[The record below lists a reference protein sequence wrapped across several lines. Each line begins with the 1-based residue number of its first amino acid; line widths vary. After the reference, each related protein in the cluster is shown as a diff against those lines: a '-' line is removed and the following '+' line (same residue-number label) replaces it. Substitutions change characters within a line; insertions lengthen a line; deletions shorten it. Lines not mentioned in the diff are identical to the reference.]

1 MTGSQTVVEVLKK
14 EGVDTIFGYPGGAV
28 IPLFDALYDEESINL
43 ILTRHEQAAVHAADG
58 YARSTGKTGVCIV
71 TSGPGATNTVTGLA
85 TANFDSVPVVCIS
98 GQVPRQMIGNDA
110 FQEADTVGITRPVT
124 KHNYLVTNPDKLASA
139 LRESFLIAST
149 GRPGP
154 VVVDIPKDILT
165 SEQTVEIPE
174 KVAIRG
180 YRPTPVLD
188 RKNAEKAAMALNM
201 AERPLIFAGG
211 GTHISGSA
219 EALNRLLSKTGAP
232 LISSLMGIGIVP
244 SNDSRYLGMLGMHGS
259 YAANMAVQN
268 ADLILGVGVRFD
280 DRATGDLSRFAPHAK
295 IIHIDIDPT
304 AIARNVPV
312 EIPVVGDATEA
323 IEEILKTTTGEKS
336 YSAWWE
342 TIEGYR
348 RHYRGTLPE
357 DTSGT
362 GLTPE
367 KVISLLGG
375 EFPEAVVATEVGQN
389 QMWAAQY
396 FPFTSPRSFLT
407 SGGLGTMGY
416 GFPAAMG
423 AQAGNPGRRVLTIAG
438 DGSIQMNIQEL
449 ATTVIER
456 YPVIIAILNNGYLGM
471 VRQWQEMFCDKRYA
485 KTCLQRVKSCPPDCS
500 SPDNTC
506 PVYIPDFVALAKAY
520 GAAGFRASTME
531 EAVEA
536 VNKAAEINDRPV
548 ILDFIIPREE
558 NVWPMVSP
566 GAALHEMT
574 GQGGPL

>member
-28 IPLFDALYDEESINL
+28 IPLFDALYNEDSINL
-43 ILTRHEQAAVHAADG
+43 VLTRHEQAAVHAADG

-124 KHNYLVTNPDKLASA
+124 KHNYLVTDPGKLAGT

-154 VVVDIPKDILT
+154 VVVDIPKDIFT
-165 SEQTVEIPE
+165 SEQPGKLPE
-174 KVAIRG
+174 NVSIRG
-180 YRPTPVLD
+180 YRPSPPLD
-188 RKNAEKAAMALNM
+188 RKNAAKAAEALNN

-211 GTHISGSA
+211 GTQISGSA
-219 EALNRLLSKTGAP
+219 DALDRLLKKTKAP
-232 LISSLMGIGIVP
+232 LITSLMGIGIT
-244 SNDSRYLGMLGMHGS
+244 SANDPRYLGMLGMHGS

-268 ADLILGVGVRFD
+268 ADLILGIGVRFD
-280 DRATGDLSRFAPHAK
+280 DRATGDLSRFAPEAK
-295 IIHIDIDPT
+295 IVHIDIDPT

-323 IEEILKTTTGEKS
+323 IEEILKTVRGEKS
-336 YSAWWE
+336 YKSWWE

-348 RHYRGTLPE
+348 KYYSSTLSTDSTLKNMNPE
-357 DTSGT
+357 N
-362 GLTPE
+362 
-367 KVISLLGG
+367 VIALLGKT
-375 EFPEAVVATEVGQN
+375 FPDAVVATEVGQN

-449 ATTVIER
+449 ATSVIEQ

-471 VRQWQEMFCDKRYA
+471 VRQWQEMFCEKRYA

-500 SPDNTC
+500 SPDGSC

-520 GAAGFRASTME
+520 GAEGFRASTME
-531 EAVEA
+531 EAAEVIG
-536 VNKAAEINDRPV
+536 KAAEIDDKPV

-558 NVWPMVSP
+558 NVWPMVAP

-574 GQGGPL
+574 GKGGAL